1 MAIMV
6 FIAPSAKRTWR
17 EESGL
22 ELCRRPLD
30 TALEPVEPRRAN
42 SSKENLSGCFGADV
56 VPIAALCNRDFAWS
70 FSPPESELA
79 EVALNEVCE
88 VALIVRESVES

>member
-1 MAIMV
+1 MV

-42 SSKENLSGCFGADV
+42 SSKENLSGGFGADV
-56 VPIAALCNRDFAWS
+56 VVPIAAWCNRDFLAWS

-79 EVALNEVCE
+79 EVALYEICE
-88 VALIVRESVES
+88 AALIVRESVES